1 MRRLI
6 FKMERPDLVKE
17 GDVVDI
23 EEGQL
28 PSSWYYIIEPAVAM
42 SANIPL
48 TQRLKSRKGKIIKI
62 ETSSDVGYYLT
73 VEFDEDLE

>member
-17 GDVVDI
+17 GDIVEIV
-23 EEGQL
+23 EGEL
-28 PSSWYYIIEPAVAM
+28 PTSWYYVIEPAVAM

-48 TQRLKSRKGKIIKI
+48 TKRLKSKTGKIIKI
-62 ETSSDVGYYLT
+62 EQSADVGFYLT
-73 VEFDEDLE
+73 VEFDEEE

>member
-17 GDVVDI
+17 GDIVDI

-48 TQRLKSRKGKIIKI
+48 TQRLSSKKGKIVKI
-62 ETSSDVGYYLT
+62 ETSSDVGFYLT
-73 VEFDEDLE
+73 VEFDED